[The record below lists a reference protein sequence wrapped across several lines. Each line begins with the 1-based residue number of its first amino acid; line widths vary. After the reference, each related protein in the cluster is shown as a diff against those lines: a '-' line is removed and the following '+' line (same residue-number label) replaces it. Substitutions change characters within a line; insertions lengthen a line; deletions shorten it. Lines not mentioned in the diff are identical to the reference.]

1 MAKKKPMVRKKKAP
15 AMTTWTLELTELQL
29 QILHYCTGVMGD
41 MLQEDLDAGKRKN
54 KAVAKEEITACRTM
68 QVMAHLGIVNL
79 EVSDH
84 VRKKG
89 LVK

>member
-1 MAKKKPMVRKKKAP
+1 MAKKKPVVRKKVP
-15 AMTTWTLELTELQL
+15 AMTTWKLELTELQL

-41 MLQEDLDAGKRKN
+41 MLQEDLDAGKLKRK
-54 KAVAKEEITACRTM
+54 AEAKKEITACRTM

-79 EVSDH
+79 EMGAH